1 MQPDKL
7 MRHKLQARGQLMSPL
22 QPSKPLLIHQPRTKQ
37 SLSPLM
43 SPQTRV
49 MTRSLKKKREQ
60 QLKMLTPTTEHKMT

>member
-1 MQPDKL
+1 
-7 MRHKLQARGQLMSPL
+7 MSPL